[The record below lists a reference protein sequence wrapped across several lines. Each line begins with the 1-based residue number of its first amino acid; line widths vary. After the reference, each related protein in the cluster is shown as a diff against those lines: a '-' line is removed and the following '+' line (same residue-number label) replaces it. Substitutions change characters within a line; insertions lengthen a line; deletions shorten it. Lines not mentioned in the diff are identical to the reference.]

1 LLQQGIVAKGDHIC
15 YSPDEDL
22 HNIPLQYLR
31 FRDGIVMDWVSVSRV
46 HSAFHL
52 DRVLGAKRSK
62 APANYVG
69 FVVPLQQDLAKAS
82 GKEFLN
88 DLDAPL
94 VWLKEHKRRGEALR
108 LTDATLIGLREEKL
122 DHRIVHFSTHGW
134 FPEQGNPFHDS
145 YLLLAGADGLPAKE
159 RAANDDPAGRLTPR
173 EILDAGLNFEGSHVS
188 MMACVSGLAKE
199 GIGGDSLGL
208 DWALIQAGAASL
220 ISTHWKVSAASAARF
235 FTLFYEKWVQN
246 AESRST
252 AFRDTMLE
260 LLKGD
265 YSPKSLQ
272 QWAAFS
278 LTGDF
283 R

>member
-1 LLQQGIVAKGDHIC
+1 LKQEIVEKDDHIC

-31 FRDGIVMDWVSVSRV
+31 FGVGIVMDWVLVSRV

-52 DRVLGAKRSK
+52 ARVLGKKRGK
-62 APANYVG
+62 APLSYMG
-69 FVVPLQQDLAKAS
+69 FVVPLQQDLEKKG
-82 GKEFLN
+82 GKEFLS
-88 DLDAPL
+88 DLDAPIE
-94 VWLKEHKRRGEALR
+94 WLKQHKRQGKALR
-108 LTDATLIGLREEKL
+108 LTQATLAGLREEKL

-145 YLLLAGADGLPAKE
+145 YLLLAAADGLPSIA
-159 RAANDDPAGRLTPR
+159 RAVQDDRAGKLTPR
-173 EILDAGLNFEGSHVS
+173 QILDAGLNFEGSHVS

-208 DWALIQAGAASL
+208 DWALIQAGAVSL

-246 AESRST
+246 AESRAQ
-252 AFRDTMLE
+252 AFRNTMLE
-260 LLKGD
+260 LLNGD

-278 LTGDF
+278 LTGDI